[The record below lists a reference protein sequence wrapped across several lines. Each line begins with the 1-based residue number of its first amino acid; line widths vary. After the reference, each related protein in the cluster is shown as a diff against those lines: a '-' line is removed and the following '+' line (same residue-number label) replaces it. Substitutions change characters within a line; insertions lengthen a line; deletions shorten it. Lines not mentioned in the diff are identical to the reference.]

1 MYHRVRRCSSSAS
14 SLLLQQQ
21 AQLPQVQQ
29 LQTTQTQLYQQ
40 VHQQAHQPAYNH
52 LIKKQQQEVLVP
64 KNRLFL
70 NNNNIINNNN
80 HQSLHEYQYQN
91 NHQSIRT
98 RDLTTTTT
106 TTKTTN
112 PNNHN
117 NHQYNDIQITGV
129 SDEVASKIKLYAHK
143 QQTSA
148 SLQTLMKTGRGEY
161 LHKTY
166 GSSLTDVDGAD
177 AAGGIDDKVATD
189 KILMQVAGFLRH
201 ELPIRLAHRIQD
213 LERVPFM
220 KEMQSVQ
227 QVKELYITSF
237 LELISIDKNIS
248 NALDEEQF
256 AAMLEGI
263 YERHSSVLVQM
274 AKGAFELRA
283 GVRNGTID
291 LNHYSTIP
299 NRKKLQFD
307 MMEETHAFLD
317 RFYVSR
323 IGIRVLIGQYLS
335 LRQKPVQNYIGLIC
349 LHSSP
354 YEIVKRAIDDAAF
367 MCTRKYG
374 DSPEVIITG
383 RLDLTFPYVPT
394 HLHYI
399 MLELLKNSMRAT
411 VDWHGIDAD
420 YPPIKVVIAD
430 GKDNEDVVIKVSD
443 EGGGIPRSNMKRIWS
458 YLFTTA
464 DPAIQEGMV
473 AFNENVDHSV
483 DSPLAGLGYGL
494 PISRSYARYF
504 GGDLSLM
511 SMEGYGT
518 DAFVYLTRLGNTREP
533 LPI

>member
-1 MYHRVRRCSSSAS
+1 MHRVLRCSSSSSPKNVFFLQRSKHYPPISSNRSGAAS
-14 SLLLQQQ
+14 CISN
-21 AQLPQVQQ
+21 
-29 LQTTQTQLYQQ
+29 QTFVPTCT
-40 VHQQAHQPAYNH
+40 PSN
-52 LIKKQQQEVLVP
+52 IKQQRS
-64 KNRLFL
+64 K
-70 NNNNIINNNN
+70 
-80 HQSLHEYQYQN
+80 HYCH
-91 NHQSIRT
+91 HH
-98 RDLTTTTT
+98 
-106 TTKTTN
+106 
-112 PNNHN
+112 PNNHAIKLQTAPTPVFIPKN
-117 NHQYNDIQITGV
+117 TLTTSSPPPNPSNSPNHHHHHYNDIQITGV
-129 SDEVASKIKLYAHK
+129 SDEVAESIKQYAHK
-143 QQTSA
+143 PQTSA
-148 SLQTLMKTGRGEY
+148 SLLTLMKTGRGDF

-166 GSSLTDVDGAD
+166 GTSTDNG
-177 AAGGIDDKVATD
+177 DDSKVATD

-201 ELPIRLAHRIQD
+201 EMPIRLAHRIQD

-248 NALDEEQF
+248 NVQDEEIF
-256 AAMLEGI
+256 AKMLEGI

-274 AKGAFELRA
+274 ARGAFELRA
-283 GVRNGTID
+283 GVRNGTVNID
-291 LNHYSTIP
+291 EYIENESSKI
-299 NRKKLQFD
+299 RFKKKEHFD

-317 RFYVSR
+317 RFYISR

-335 LRQKPVQNYIGLIC
+335 LRQKPIQDYIGLIC
-349 LHSSP
+349 LQSSP
-354 YEIVKRAIDDAAF
+354 NEIVKRAIDDAAF

-374 DSPEVIITG
+374 DCPEVIITG

-411 VDWHGIDAD
+411 VDWHGIDAI
-420 YPPIKVVIAD
+420 YPPIKVVISD
-430 GKDNEDVVIKVSD
+430 GKQNEDVVIKVSD
-443 EGGGIPRSNMKRIWS
+443 EGGGIPRSNMKKIWS

-473 AFNENVDHSV
+473 AFSENVDHSV

>member
-1 MYHRVRRCSSSAS
+1 
-14 SLLLQQQ
+14 
-21 AQLPQVQQ
+21 
-29 LQTTQTQLYQQ
+29 
-40 VHQQAHQPAYNH
+40 
-52 LIKKQQQEVLVP
+52 
-64 KNRLFL
+64 
-70 NNNNIINNNN
+70 
-80 HQSLHEYQYQN
+80 
-91 NHQSIRT
+91 
-98 RDLTTTTT
+98 
-106 TTKTTN
+106 
-112 PNNHN
+112 
-117 NHQYNDIQITGV
+117 
-129 SDEVASKIKLYAHK
+129 
-143 QQTSA
+143 
-148 SLQTLMKTGRGEY
+148 
-161 LHKTY
+161 
-166 GSSLTDVDGAD
+166 
-177 AAGGIDDKVATD
+177 
-189 KILMQVAGFLRH
+189 
-201 ELPIRLAHRIQD
+201 
-213 LERVPFM
+213 M

-248 NALDEEQF
+248 NMQDEEIF
-256 AAMLEGI
+256 AKMLEGI

-274 AKGAFELRA
+274 ARGAFELRA
-283 GVRNGTID
+283 GVRNGTVNVD
-291 LNHYSTIP
+291 EYLDNENSKFRH
-299 NRKKLQFD
+299 RKKVHFD

-317 RFYVSR
+317 RFYISR

-335 LRQKPVQNYIGLIC
+335 LRQKPIPDYIGLIC
-349 LHSSP
+349 LQSSP
-354 YEIVKRAIDDAAF
+354 SEIVKMAIDDAAY

-374 DSPEVIITG
+374 DCPEVIITG

-394 HLHYI
+394 HLRKFCSKDFHVYKDYAYQVSVNTNAFSYHCFIHFFFVPHSSLISLCLISSLHLSLRNQLTLDYI

-411 VDWHGIDAD
+411 VDWHGIDAI
-420 YPPIKVVIAD
+420 YPPIKVIIAD
-430 GKDNEDVVIKVSD
+430 GKKNEDVVIKVSD
-443 EGGGIPRSNMKRIWS
+443 EGGGIPRSNMKKIWS